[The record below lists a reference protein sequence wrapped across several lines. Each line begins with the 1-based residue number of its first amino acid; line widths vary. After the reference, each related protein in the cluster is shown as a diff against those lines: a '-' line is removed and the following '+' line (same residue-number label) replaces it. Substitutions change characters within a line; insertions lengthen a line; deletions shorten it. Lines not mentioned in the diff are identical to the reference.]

1 MRVHC
6 LWMAAVVAMAGCDL
20 LEVVDVVD
28 KDHFGSCNVAYASVC
43 EEYAT
48 SEEILTVKAMDC
60 LNVLGSWSDGPCPR
74 GEPTPTGCCT
84 YESQT
89 VDGAMCF
96 YDPDTEAA
104 DRTECAQDIGGHWV
118 DY

>member
-1 MRVHC
+1 MRVRI
-6 LWMAAVVAMAGCDL
+6 LSLSAVLAMAGCDL
-20 LEVVDVVD
+20 LEVVDAVD
-28 KDHFGSCNVAYASVC
+28 KGSFGSCYVEYASVC

-48 SEEILTVKAMDC
+48 SEEILTIEAMDC

-74 GEPTPTGCCT
+74 AEPVPSGCCT
-84 YESQT
+84 YESAT

-96 YDPDTEAA
+96 YDLDREAA
-104 DRTECAQDIGGHWV
+104 DRTECAQEIGGSWV